1 MKEPTADSGNQ
12 TAGDDSD
19 HPRSTS
25 HEQTA
30 MTTTP
35 SFDCTDI
42 KAVLSGLIDDQVDT
56 ETRYLAERHLVQCA
70 DCRTLMSEA
79 ESLDELIVMD
89 AAALSPARLPEGF
102 MDGVLSRTVYAR
114 MYEHAGFSWTNWLG
128 WVAAAACLCLAVT
141 MFVLDRQSRSRMNMI
156 SSSDSI
162 AAITP
167 DAPVRHTADGSML
180 RSFTYDGPIQ
190 PTALRASNRMVI
202 ESESMLD
209 EPTRRTIDEQLALAH
224 PTRSALERV
233 AQRPTISAADS
244 DTLDAASR
252 LLEMI
257 AESDLTNFAD
267 IEFAR
272 RVAVYDELAER
283 LADVRM
289 RVKPADRATVLAAE
303 SIILRIVNGPLDMN
317 DLRMLHDTV
326 ASLDLAAQLGAM
338 TALRDFSTSM

>member
-1 MKEPTADSGNQ
+1 MT
-12 TAGDDSD
+12 
-19 HPRSTS
+19 
-25 HEQTA
+25 
-30 MTTTP
+30 TTTP

-56 ETRYLAERHLVQCA
+56 ETRHLAERHLAQCTA
-70 DCRTLMSEA
+70 CRALMSEA
-79 ESLDELIVMD
+79 EALDDLIVLD
-89 AAALSPARLPEGF
+89 AAAISPGRLPSGF
-102 MDGVLSRTVYAR
+102 MDNVLNRTVYAR

-141 MFVLDRQSRSRMNMI
+141 MFVLDRQSRSRMNII
-156 SSSDSI
+156 SGAGSGSI
-162 AAITP
+162 AATAP
-167 DAPVRHTADGSML
+167 DAPVRMTSDGTML

-190 PTALRASNRMVI
+190 PTALRASHRMVI

-209 EPTRRTIDEQLALAH
+209 ESTRTAIDHELALAH

-233 AQRPTISAADS
+233 AQRLTISQADS

-252 LLEMI
+252 LLEMV

-272 RVAVYDELAER
+272 RIAVYDELAER
-283 LADVRM
+283 LAEVRT
-289 RVKPADRATVLAAE
+289 RVKPADRAAVLAAE

-338 TALRDFSTSM
+338 TAMRDFSTSM